1 MTRRRK
7 LRPEEEDLWRIV
19 ARTARPLHAHPLR
32 IPAEPETDPSAPTP
46 KDRPAAPDA
55 PRLGAFRLG
64 EKARLASNSDAL
76 PGGAAGP
83 ALRMDAKAF
92 GKMTR
97 GKLLPEARIDLH
109 GMTLAEAHPEL
120 IRFILGAHAAGM
132 RLVLVITGKGSRPKP
147 DHGPIPQR
155 AGVLRHQVPQWLR
168 LPPLGPAI
176 VLQVAEAHQRHGGAG
191 ACYVYLRR
199 AR

>member
-19 ARTARPLHAHPLR
+19 ARTARPLHPHPLKGK
-32 IPAEPETDPSAPTP
+32 PAEVEPEPLLVP
-46 KDRPAAPDA
+46 KDRPSPPDL
-55 PRLGAFRLG
+55 PRLPAFRLG
-64 EKARLASNSDAL
+64 EMAR
-76 PGGAAGP
+76 PAAGAEPVETMP

-109 GMTLAEAHPEL
+109 GMKLAQAHPEL
-120 IRFILGAHAAGM
+120 IRFILGSHSAGL
-132 RLVLVITGKGSRPKP
+132 RLVLVITGKGKPKP

-155 AGVLRHQVPQWLR
+155 TGVLRHQVPQWLR
-168 LPPLGPAI
+168 LPPLGPAL

-191 ACYVYLRR
+191 AYYVYLRR
-199 AR
+199 SR